1 MKKALSILLI
11 TLMAVT
17 ALYGCTTTPATPTV
31 TAAPTAAP
39 TAVVTPAPTEKPNP
53 LPDWKPYDELI
64 TKIRTA
70 TDFNE
75 REKFMHQAEDML
87 MATGAICP
95 IYFYNDVYM
104 MKPGVEGFYAN
115 AFGTKFFMYATYGD
129 NKSLK
134 LCLASEPDR
143 LDPALNSSVDGA
155 CLAAN
160 SFAGLYTYDAAGN
173 LVPALAEGYTVSD
186 DGLTYIFTLKDGLKW
201 SDGSP
206 LSAKDFEYSWKR
218 AANPETGADYAYQ

>member
-70 TDFNE
+70 TDFKE

-95 IYFYNDVYM
+95 IYYYN
-104 MKPGVEGFYAN
+104 
-115 AFGTKFFMYATYGD
+115 
-129 NKSLK
+129 
-134 LCLASEPDR
+134 
-143 LDPALNSSVDGA
+143 A
-155 CLAAN
+155 C
-160 SFAGLYTYDAAGN
+160 
-173 LVPALAEGYTVSD
+173 
-186 DGLTYIFTLKDGLKW
+186 I
-201 SDGSP
+201 
-206 LSAKDFEYSWKR
+206 
-218 AANPETGADYAYQ
+218 